1 MQKLWKNCQAPRG
14 LSDQTKVQRTP
25 IYVRDM
31 QRFLRR
37 EGQDAFQGEK
47 SFMIGKSSLNQR
59 IEHWWS
65 FLRKECTDYWINL
78 FHTLK
83 DNGDFDG
90 EFMDRN
96 LLLFC
101 FLGLFQVKI
110 EYPQS
115 FHLRNA
121 TSKLKNVYIVK
132 IFVEQVYAGKNAKY
146 HQLGLGI
153 SRVQISKAA
162 GVLWLRL

>member
-1 MQKLWKNCQAPRG
+1 MNAYNTSSDPKIIAGYYAEVVEKLQGMARIIR
-14 LSDQTKVQRTP
+14 SDKGKENT
-25 IYVRDM
+25 YVRDM
-31 QRFLRR
+31 QRFLHR

-59 IEHWWS
+59 IEYWWS
-65 FLRKECTDYWINL
+65 FLRKECTDCWINL

-110 EYPQS
+110 EYP
-115 FHLRNA
+115 
-121 TSKLKNVYIVK
+121 
-132 IFVEQVYAGKNAKY
+132 
-146 HQLGLGI
+146 
-153 SRVQISKAA
+153 
-162 GVLWLRL
+162 